1 MVAVH
6 RPIARRL
13 PMVEGRPLIGLP
25 HRTVAGHPRIVPRRR
40 LAVAAVIEEA
50 VHLPRTVVEAGRRR
64 LTAEVV
70 AEEGDVPLLA
80 ADTAAIANQ
89 SLQTTS
95 AARIRAAFAF
105 VQNALC

>member
-25 HRTVAGHPRIVPRRR
+25 RRTVAGHRRIVPRRR

-50 VHLPRTVVEAGRRR
+50 GHLPRMVVEAGRRH

-70 AEEGDVPLLA
+70 EAEGGVPLLV
-80 ADTAAIANQ
+80 ADTAAIAN
-89 SLQTTS
+89 
-95 AARIRAAFAF
+95 
-105 VQNALC
+105 